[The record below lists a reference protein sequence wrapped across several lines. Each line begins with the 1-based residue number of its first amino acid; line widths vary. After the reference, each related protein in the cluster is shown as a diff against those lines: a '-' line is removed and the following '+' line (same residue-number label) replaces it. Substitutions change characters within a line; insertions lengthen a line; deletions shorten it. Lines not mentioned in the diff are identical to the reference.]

1 MHFWIFYNVIV
12 VVFKGYAIL
21 FVETTHG
28 NASIDIF
35 EDWDSMFLLHDMYFP
50 PFIHQLSTVVFRVQ
64 DKFQERSFFM
74 RLLIP

>member
-1 MHFWIFYNVIV
+1 MHFRIFYNVIV

-35 EDWDSMFLLHDMYFP
+35 EDWDSMFLLRDMYFP

-64 DKFQERSFFM
+64 DKFQERSFIM